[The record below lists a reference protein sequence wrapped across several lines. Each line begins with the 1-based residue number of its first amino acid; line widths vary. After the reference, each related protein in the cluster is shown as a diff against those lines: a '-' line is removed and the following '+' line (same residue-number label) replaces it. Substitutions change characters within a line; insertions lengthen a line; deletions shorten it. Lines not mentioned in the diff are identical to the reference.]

1 MLQIALL
8 LGALRAAGGAST
20 NLSELA
26 ARLEHRTPPGVKDAL
41 RRLEVHGRAWALW
54 RDDLDLAALAA
65 ERAALARLRDPAA
78 RAPFACANASAATAA
93 GGAATA
99 WARPAPR
106 NASEHASV
114 PGSIPAAETSFETR
128 SRMCSNLFFPRLMPP
143 YARVTTHA
151 TPTASSALSSARMDA
166 PPRVSPSSS
175 KNVSVI
181 GFFLAVGF
189 LFSSPRPVPR
199 FGTRH
204 ALMAWSTTSP
214 AHARFSADN
223 AAFASASVETGNA
236 RWATKTLPRSVTGRE
251 RKKRTVLP
259 AKRPPSA
266 SEPRE
271 WTWHSASAM
280 SPAEVKDSGRRVRD
294 DSETRGEVCWHV
306 PAISRVIRLV

>member
-1 MLQIALL
+1 MGKRAAANGVATGANWLANFAVGQLFLL
-8 LGALRAAGGAST
+8 VAGALGPLAFIPFGAI
-20 NLSELA
+20 LA
-26 ARLEHRTPPGVKDAL
+26 A
-41 RRLEVHGRAWALW
+41 
-54 RDDLDLAALAA
+54 
-65 ERAALARLRDPAA
+65 
-78 RAPFACANASAATAA
+78 
-93 GGAATA
+93 
-99 WARPAPR
+99 
-106 NASEHASV
+106 
-114 PGSIPAAETSFETR
+114 
-128 SRMCSNLFFPRLMPP
+128 
-143 YARVTTHA
+143 
-151 TPTASSALSSARMDA
+151 
-166 PPRVSPSSS
+166 
-175 KNVSVI
+175 
-181 GFFLAVGF
+181 GF

-306 PAISRVIRLV
+306 PAISRVFRLV